1 MGNLGMAG
9 FKTSSSWPWCP
20 LAGASELLESAKDD
34 EWHDK
39 MKKIS
44 KFFVEPHGEPFSRRL
59 RQLCEKIMAAS

>member
-1 MGNLGMAG
+1 MAG

-39 MKKIS
+39 MKKIR
-44 KFFVEPHGEPFSRRL
+44 KFFVEPHDSPYGDRITEFFKAVVADRET
-59 RQLCEKIMAAS
+59 EKK